1 MVFRGKLLPFVADT
15 PPALPLIP
23 SRLARPD
30 NFKLVP
36 VLLNPYWRS
45 PVGYASST
53 LEGMAPQDDMRHCI
67 HNAQS

>member
-1 MVFRGKLLPFVADT
+1 MVFGGKLLPFVAAT

-30 NFKLVP
+30 NSKLVP
-36 VLLNPYWRS
+36 VL
-45 PVGYASST
+45 ST
-53 LEGMAPQDDMRHCI
+53 YTGAVQLATRGSKLEGMAPQDDMRHRI